1 MKWWNEKWWW
11 EFVLIFNS
19 WISCRLELRCQNI
32 HENKFKF
39 WPKQHEHSMV
49 SMSFRGLRLSC
60 SACLRFPHFSMS
72 VSIPSVVVSRFSG
85 SRDYYWDECGDDVD
99 TVHKSLRHSNKRQI
113 APEKFSVKAKV
124 ERKQSLNQPK
134 WLCSFS
140 WHSRARLSL
149 RSHSKS
155 LKFTCSLYL
164 LDSTRKFSFNARQM
178 GGRRPAAEAGN
189 FALSTAPSD
198 VDPLCIDSSTRRK

>member
-11 EFVLIFNS
+11 EFVLISNF

-32 HENKFKF
+32 HE
-39 WPKQHEHSMV
+39 KQIQILTETTWTLNGLDVV
-49 SMSFRGLRLSC
+49 SWSKIVVFCLLAVSTLLNECLNSIRCRQPI
-60 SACLRFPHFSMS
+60 LRF
-72 VSIPSVVVSRFSG
+72 SRLL
-85 SRDYYWDECGDDVD
+85 
-99 TVHKSLRHSNKRQI
+99 LRWEWRWCRHRSQELAALSNKRQI

-124 ERKQSLNQPK
+124 ERKESLNQPK

-140 WHSRARLSL
+140 WHSRLSL